1 MTIFAIKI
9 HSGQDEKILAVCDQ
23 EVLGQTFRDG
33 KKRITVSESFYN
45 GEIVSE
51 EILIERM
58 KSATIMNFVG
68 SKCISIAADQGY
80 VDLGNVI
87 DIGGVLHTQVVVK

>member
-1 MTIFAIKI
+1 MFAIKI
-9 HSGQDEKILAVCDQ
+9 HSGSDERVLAVCD
-23 EVLGQTFRDG
+23 EELLGQTFRDG
-33 KKRITVSESFYN
+33 KKRITVSESFYH

-68 SKCISIAADQGY
+68 KKCITVAANQGY
-80 VDLGNVI
+80 VNLENVI
-87 DIGGVLHTQVVVK
+87 EIGEVLHTQVVSQ